1 MTSRKTAFS
10 KWTFGVVA
18 KPNSS
23 SITRKRTHIIRVIG
37 QFVAKAMLDSRIID
51 LSFNKVFLKL
61 VLGEEVPLTL
71 ETLKVRFRIRHG
83 HDLASHSTLQR
94 VDPELA
100 ASLAKIQNLAAAAK
114 SPNEKLR
121 RKLAALEDMDGVS
134 VEDLG
139 LDFTV
144 PGYDIELRV
153 SSTECLSAFSFLLYV
168 NSREVA
174 TPL

>member
-1 MTSRKTAFS
+1 MPQLSS
-10 KWTFGVVA
+10 
-18 KPNSS
+18 SS

-71 ETLKVRFRIRHG
+71 ETLKVIIVVPHVHRGRE
-83 HDLASHSTLQR
+83 SHSSMQR

-153 SSTECLSAFSFLLYV
+153 SPTSYRVAFMF
-168 NSREVA
+168 
-174 TPL
+174 

>member
-1 MTSRKTAFS
+1 MPQHSS
-10 KWTFGVVA
+10 
-18 KPNSS
+18 SS

-71 ETLKVRFRIRHG
+71 ETLKVIIVVPDVHRGRE
-83 HDLASHSTLQR
+83 SHSSMQR

-153 SSTECLSAFSFLLYV
+153 SPTSYRFTFMF
-168 NSREVA
+168 
-174 TPL
+174 